1 MESPQAFFERN
12 IFIMEAKD
20 RQLLFE
26 QIGKA
31 TKILVALPENLHA
44 DALAS
49 GLALRLFLEKLKKDV
64 DVVSSAEVAGLADFL
79 PKASEVKPVLQ
90 NTKSL
95 VVELNTGEKKLDE
108 LSYQVLED
116 KVQVFLKS
124 KGAPFTPED
133 LKFKNEKFP
142 LDLVIVLG
150 CQGFEDLGRLFR
162 DNTEVFYTTP
172 KINLDNKPGNEYFGA
187 INVVDITATSL
198 SEILAGLFE
207 EYEQQLVDEQIA
219 TCLLTGIIT
228 QTNSFQHAQTTPQAL
243 MKASRLVALGGR
255 QQEIIKYV
263 YKNKSLPLLKLWGR
277 ALAKLKVLEDKG
289 AAYSVLG
296 GADFEKTEAS
306 EDLLLPALK
315 ELLLNVSGY
324 RILGILAQ
332 GQAGG
337 PVRFLAALRMET
349 GSEHFEKQFGQP
361 VKVMDA
367 PGEPYRI
374 FEFILPELSLPEA
387 ENLLLSSI
395 SGEKP
400 AA

>member
-1 MESPQAFFERN
+1 MECPLAFLGEN
-12 IFIMEAKD
+12 IFTMEAKD

-31 TKILVALPENLHA
+31 TKILIALPENLHA

-64 DVVSSAEVAGLADFL
+64 EVASSAEISGLVDFL
-79 PKASEVKPVLQ
+79 PKVSEVKQAVQ
-90 NTKSL
+90 NVKSL
-95 VVELNTGEKKLDE
+95 VVELDTTQKKLDE

-116 KVQVFLKS
+116 KVQIFLKS
-124 KGAPFTPED
+124 KGEAFASND

-142 LDLVIVLG
+142 LDLIIILG
-150 CQGFEDLGRLFR
+150 CQDFEDLGRLFR
-162 DNTEVFYTTP
+162 DNTEIFYTTP

-198 SEILAGLFE
+198 AEILAGLFE

-277 ALAKLKVLEDKG
+277 ALAKLKVLEDKS
-289 AAYSVLG
+289 AAYSILG
-296 GADFEKTEAS
+296 SADFEKTEAG

-315 ELLLNVSGY
+315 ELLLNISGY

-332 GQAGG
+332 SRPGG
-337 PVRFLAALRMET
+337 PVRFLFALHMET
-349 GSEHFEKQFGQP
+349 NSEIFEKQFGQP

-374 FEFILPELSLPEA
+374 FEFVLPSLALPEA
-387 ENLLLSSI
+387 ENLLVSSVF
-395 SGEKP
+395 GVKT
-400 AA
+400 AV

>member
-1 MESPQAFFERN
+1 MDT
-12 IFIMEAKD
+12 KV

-64 DVVSSAEVAGLADFL
+64 EVASSAEISGLVDFL
-79 PKASEVKPVLQ
+79 PKASEVRPILQ
-90 NTKSL
+90 NVKSL
-95 VVELNTGEKKLDE
+95 VVELNTAQKKLDE

-142 LDLVIVLG
+142 LDLIIILG
-150 CQGFEDLGRLFR
+150 SQSFEDMGRLFR
-162 DNTEVFYTTP
+162 DNTEIFYTTP

-187 INVVDITATSL
+187 VNLVDITATSL
-198 SEILAGLFE
+198 AEILAGLFE

-277 ALAKLKVLEDKG
+277 ALAKLKVSEG
-289 AAYSVLG
+289 GSAAYSVLG
-296 GADFEKTEAS
+296 SSDFEKTEAG

-315 ELLLNVSGY
+315 ELLMNISGY
-324 RILGILAQ
+324 RILGVLAQ
-332 GQAGG
+332 SHAGG
-337 PVRFLAALRMET
+337 PVRFLAALHMEAD
-349 GSEHFEKQFGQP
+349 SAAFEKQFGQP
-361 VKVMDA
+361 VKAMDA

-374 FEFILPELSLPEA
+374 FEFVLPGLALPEA
-387 ENLLLSSI
+387 ENQLINLVQTPPPVI
-395 SGEKP
+395 
-400 AA
+400 